1 MKSMTKLG
9 TLLFAS
15 ALLFSSCQR
24 SGGCGCEVDDPYAKG
39 KGDLKV
45 SSNIVQPGTRVAG
58 EAWEASDAIG
68 IFALNEGQALGA
80 TNYATNAKY
89 TTASAGNSVTFT
101 SVADGIN
108 LPSTGNIDL
117 VAYYPYKE
125 GVTTELAFDASDQSK
140 PALIDLLYSNN
151 QKGLNKQNEKANLV
165 FSHALTLVEFNI
177 TTEEGLAINDGTIAL
192 KDALVD
198 GKMALTNGAI
208 TTGTKTATPSV
219 KVKSVG
225 ANKYKG
231 MMILPPQALA
241 GKEVTFTLDGK
252 THTAPL
258 KIAQTQSGLKYTV
271 EATYKKDKNQEET
284 KLVIVEGA
292 TISPWKDGG
301 NNGDVIVIGG
311 EEAPVVPPT
320 PQPEPN
326 PGAGTEPQPEPQP
339 SEAKPLF
346 PGANFDDFEAFKA
359 SLNDHGL
366 NALASQVDGGK
377 TGKALH
383 ITGKPKGNDYIF
395 NTTAQAGGPTSGKTI
410 SFYLK
415 GTSKKS
421 ISMNV
426 ITADN
431 TTYAYNL
438 DAVGEKGH
446 VVGPDDA
453 NIVLQP
459 NAPKESKG
467 KKTTANSYTQGGID
481 TKGQWI
487 KITLNIEG
495 KSLATT
501 GNLFAF
507 KVGGKVDVDLMID
520 DFTIE

>member
-15 ALLFSSCQR
+15 TLLFSSCQR

-117 VAYYPYKE
+117 VAYYPYKD

-165 FSHALTLVEFNI
+165 FNHALTLVEFNI

-198 GKMALTNGAI
+198 GKMALATGAI

-219 KVKSVG
+219 KVKSAG

-258 KIAQTQSGLKYTV
+258 KIAQTESGLKYTV
-271 EATYKKDKNQEET
+271 EATYKKDKNQEKT

-292 TISPWKDGG
+292 TISPWKEGG
-301 NNGDVIVIGG
+301 NNGEVIVIGG

-359 SLNDHGL
+359 SLNSFPLHS
-366 NALASQVDGGK
+366 LATQVDGGK
-377 TGKALH
+377 TGKALQF
-383 ITGKPKGNDYIF
+383 KGNIKKSGYIF
-395 NTTAQAGGPTSGKTI
+395 TTTKNASGLTSGTKI

-415 GTSKKS
+415 GKSGRSLSINVYSDDKETKKDKTYQVYKPFNLETVS
-421 ISMNV
+421 GTND
-426 ITADN
+426 IT
-431 TTYAYNL
+431 
-438 DAVGEKGH
+438 
-446 VVGPDDA
+446 
-453 NIVLQP
+453 LQP
-459 NAPKESKG
+459 QTRNVYTG
-467 KKTTANSYTQGGID
+467 TIDTQG
-481 TKGQWI
+481 QWV
-487 KITLNIEG
+487 KVTLNISG
-495 KSLATT
+495 LKLATQE
-501 GNLFAF
+501 NFFAV
-507 KVGGKVDVDLMID
+507 KVGADSKKGTDVDLMID

>member
-15 ALLFSSCQR
+15 TLLFSSCQR

-89 TTASAGNSVTFT
+89 TTALAGNSVTFT
-101 SVADGIN
+101 SIDGIT

-125 GVTTELAFDASDQSK
+125 GVTTELAFDASDQSN

-165 FSHALTLVEFNI
+165 FSHALTMVEFNI
-177 TTEEGLAINDGTIAL
+177 TTEDGLAINDGTIAL

-198 GKMALTNGAI
+198 GKMVLANGAI
-208 TTGTKTATPSV
+208 TTGTKTATPTV

-231 MMILPPQALA
+231 VMILPPQALA

-252 THTAPL
+252 THTAAL
-258 KIAQTQSGLKYTV
+258 KIAQTESGNKYAV
-271 EATYKKDKNQEET
+271 EVSYKKDKNQEET

-292 TISPWKDGG
+292 TISPWKEGG

-446 VVGPDDA
+446 VVGPDDG

-459 NAPKESKG
+459 NAPKKNP
-467 KKTTANSYTQGGID
+467 ANSYTQGGID

-501 GNLFAF
+501 GDLFAF

>member
-15 ALLFSSCQR
+15 TLLFSSCQR

-117 VAYYPYKE
+117 VAYYPYKD

-151 QKGLNKQNEKANLV
+151 QKGLNKQKEKANLV
-165 FSHALTLVEFNI
+165 FSHALTLVEFII

-225 ANKYKG
+225 TNKYKG

-258 KIAQTQSGLKYTV
+258 KIAQTESGLKYTV

-284 KLVIVEGA
+284 KLVIIEGA
-292 TISPWKDGG
+292 TISPWKEGG

-320 PQPEPN
+320 PQPGPN
-326 PGAGTEPQPEPQP
+326 PEPQP
-339 SEAKPLF
+339 TEGKLLF
-346 PGANFDDFEAFKA
+346 PGANFDDFDAFKA
-359 SLNDHGL
+359 SLNKFGL
-366 NALASQVDGGK
+366 QAYATQVDGGK
-377 TGKALH
+377 TGKALQFKGT
-383 ITGKPKGNDYIF
+383 IEKTGFIF
-395 NTTAQAGGPTSGKTI
+395 TTTKNASGLTSGTKI

-415 GTSKKS
+415 GKS
-421 ISMNV
+421 GRSLSINV
-426 ITADN
+426 YSDDKETNNKGKSYQAYKSFNLETVSGTNDIT
-431 TTYAYNL
+431 
-438 DAVGEKGH
+438 
-446 VVGPDDA
+446 
-453 NIVLQP
+453 LQP
-459 NAPKESKG
+459 QTRNG
-467 KKTTANSYTQGGID
+467 YTGTIDTQG
-481 TKGQWI
+481 QWV
-487 KITLNIEG
+487 KVTLNISG
-495 KSLATT
+495 LKLATQE
-501 GNLFAF
+501 NFFAV
-507 KVGGKVDVDLMID
+507 KVGADKKGTDVDLMID

>member
-15 ALLFSSCQR
+15 TLLFSSCQR

-45 SSNIVQPGTRVAG
+45 SSNIIQRGTRVAG

-89 TTASAGNSVTFT
+89 TTAATGSSVTFT

-192 KDALVD
+192 KDAVVD
-198 GKMALTNGAI
+198 GKMALATGAI

-258 KIAQTQSGLKYTV
+258 KIAKTESGFKYTV
-271 EATYKKDKNQEET
+271 EATYKKDKKQEET

-292 TISPWKDGG
+292 TISPWKEGG
-301 NNGDVIVIGG
+301 NNGEVIVIGG
-311 EEAPVVPPT
+311 EEDPVVPPT
-320 PQPEPN
+320 PQPGPN
-326 PGAGTEPQPEPQP
+326 PEPQP
-339 SEAKPLF
+339 TEGKLLF
-346 PGANFDDFEAFKA
+346 PGANFDDFDAFKA
-359 SLNDHGL
+359 SLNKFGL
-366 NALASQVDGGK
+366 QAYATQVDGGK
-377 TGKALH
+377 TGKALQFKGT
-383 ITGKPKGNDYIF
+383 IEKTGFIF
-395 NTTAQAGGPTSGKTI
+395 NTTKNASGLTSGTKI

-415 GTSKKS
+415 GKS
-421 ISMNV
+421 GRSLSINV
-426 ITADN
+426 YSDDKETINKGKNKGKSYQVYKPFNLETVSGTNDIT
-431 TTYAYNL
+431 
-438 DAVGEKGH
+438 
-446 VVGPDDA
+446 
-453 NIVLQP
+453 LQP
-459 NAPKESKG
+459 Q
-467 KKTTANSYTQGGID
+467 TRNSYTGTID
-481 TKGQWI
+481 TQGQWV
-487 KITLNIEG
+487 KVTLNITG
-495 KSLATT
+495 LKLATQE
-501 GNLFAF
+501 NFFAV
-507 KVGGKVDVDLMID
+507 KVGGDKKGTDVDLMID

>member
-15 ALLFSSCQR
+15 TLLFSSCQR

-45 SSNIVQPGTRVAG
+45 SSNIIQRGTRVAG

-89 TTASAGNSVTFT
+89 TTAAAGSSVTFT

-125 GVTTELAFDASDQSK
+125 GVTTELAFDASDQSN

-192 KDALVD
+192 KDAVVD
-198 GKMALTNGAI
+198 GKMALATGAI

-219 KVKSVG
+219 KVKSAG

-258 KIAQTQSGLKYTV
+258 KIAQTESGLKYTV
-271 EATYKKDKNQEET
+271 EATYKKDKNKEET

-292 TISPWKDGG
+292 TISPWKEGG

-320 PQPEPN
+320 PQPGPN
-326 PGAGTEPQPEPQP
+326 PEPQP
-339 SEAKPLF
+339 TEGKLLF

-359 SLNDHGL
+359 SLNSHGL
-366 NALASQVDGGK
+366 HELATQVDGGK
-377 TGKALH
+377 TGKALQ
-383 ITGKPKGNDYIF
+383 IKGKPTGKGTSNPYIF
-395 NTTAQAGGPTSGKTI
+395 ATTAQAGGPTAGKTI

-415 GTSKKS
+415 GTSSKS

-438 DAVGEKGH
+438 DAVGDKGH

-453 NIVLQP
+453 NIILQP
-459 NAPKESKG
+459 NAPKESNG
-467 KKTTANSYTQGGID
+467 KKSPANSYAQGGID

-501 GNLFAF
+501 GDLFAF